1 MHKNGNGSTISLLPF
16 LFHNIAKLP
25 FSPLP
30 PPPLLPHNRMD
41 RKKGILQMTSSYY
54 PGTGRIGHKLIGKR
68 FKKLQLD
75 NIC

>member
-1 MHKNGNGSTISLLPF
+1 MHKNGNGITISLLPF

-30 PPPLLPHNRMD
+30 PPPFPHSRMD

-54 PGTGRIGHKLIGKR
+54 PGTGRIGHKLIRKR

>member
-1 MHKNGNGSTISLLPF
+1 MKTETEVQLVYFLSYFTISQ
-16 LFHNIAKLP
+16 KLP

-30 PPPLLPHNRMD
+30 PPPPLPHSRMD

-54 PGTGRIGHKLIGKR
+54 LGTGRIGHKLIGKR
-68 FKKLQLD
+68 FEKLQLD